1 MDAVYSPIM
10 ADHSDQKSRADLVRR
25 HDRDR
30 WLTAQLAPAPERD
43 ALIALYALNVELG
56 RIAET
61 VREPMAGLIRLQ
73 WWRDALDAAASGAA
87 VPDHPVL
94 RGIAPLAA
102 SGLLSSKA
110 LAAALEA
117 REAELQD
124 FPPADLAAFEA
135 TCRATG
141 GTLCRL
147 AARLLGAE
155 EEAALAT
162 AAEVGTAHGMI
173 AGLLNAPWWTA
184 RGRTTIPG
192 RGGET
197 GQLIARRAEALLA
210 AARAGSARVPRAAL
224 PALLIA
230 RITDSRIRRLA
241 ACGFD
246 PASPRAEALPLSRPL
261 AILKGALTGR
271 Y

>member
-1 MDAVYSPIM
+1 M

-30 WLTAQLAPAPERD
+30 WLTAQLAPAPERG
-43 ALIALYALNVELG
+43 ALIALYALNVELS
-56 RIAET
+56 RIPET

-73 WWRDALDAAASGAA
+73 WWREGLERAAAGAA

-94 RGIAPLAA
+94 NGIAPLAA
-102 SGLLSSKA
+102 SGLLPPAA
-110 LAAALEA
+110 LAAALDA
-117 REAELQD
+117 RESELQD
-124 FPPADLAAFEA
+124 TTPADLAAFEA
-135 TCRATG
+135 TCRSTG

-147 AARLLGAE
+147 AARLLAVE
-155 EEAALAT
+155 EEAGLRA

-173 AGLLNAPWWTA
+173 AGLLNAPWWAA

-192 RGGET
+192 GGPET
-197 GQLIARRAEALLA
+197 GQAIARRAEALLA
-210 AARAGSARVPRAAL
+210 AARAVRERVPRAAL
-224 PALLIA
+224 PALVIG

-241 ACGFD
+241 GCGFD
-246 PASPRAEALPLSRPL
+246 PAAPMAEALPLSRPL